1 MKFAKELERELVP
14 EWRAKYLNYKLGK
27 KKLKAISR
35 ALRNATQQTPR
46 DPPKRLAHSAP
57 VTSAHALHRADIR
70 NTENSD
76 DTNEDAGAARP
87 RDIPG
92 IGGPR
97 EALIKRSEG
106 NDEAPVPLT
115 RYGSILGSPPL
126 RSREGNLST
135 LALPDPAIDPDHP
148 DPPPNKRR
156 GSSVSPPTTPKRH
169 VPPRQH
175 SNSAIPPPRSHS
187 QGNFKGIFQAKRTY
201 ISPVTEGSRVQ
212 LKKVLSLGT
221 TAIVQDAD
229 VPLEAYKD
237 IDTRQQEFFR
247 FLDQELEKIETF
259 YKEKEDEAT
268 KRLVILR
275 EQLHSMRDRRL
286 EEITTSRSHRVPV
299 DLRQQAAADALVGPH
314 VENGESESKIWS
326 NPLDA
331 VVQAAKKLPDKI
343 AHSTTPSKASN
354 SIADLG
360 TPRQFHDRRDYT
372 RRQEPTTVPYRT
384 AKRKLKVALQEYYRG
399 LELLKSYALL
409 NRTAFRKINKKYDKT
424 VNARPAMRYMNEKVN
439 KAWFVKSDVI
449 ENYIHATEDLYARY
463 FYSGNH
469 KVAIGKLRVKSARA
483 GDYTDSTFRNGIFL
497 ATGAVFGIQ
506 GLVQA
511 SSLARSSDAMLEVH
525 TSFLLQL
532 YAGYFLVLLL
542 FLLFCVDCRLWSTQK
557 INYGFV
563 FEFDSRTQLDWRQLC
578 EIPSFFFF
586 LEGLFMWVN
595 FNRYGG
601 DSLYIYYPVILF
613 FVTLVVMFFPARVL
627 YHHSRKWF
635 AYTLVRPKTLLHGW
649 LLIVSSGAWC
659 WQESIPSS
667 FVISSSATCFAP

>member
-46 DPPKRLAHSAP
+46 DPPKRLAQSAP
-57 VTSAHALHRADIR
+57 VTSAHALQRVDLKD
-70 NTENSD
+70 TEPSD
-76 DTNEDAGAARP
+76 DTNEDDGGEIQSRP

-92 IGGPR
+92 VGGPR
-97 EALIKRSEG
+97 EALIKRTEG
-106 NDEAPVPLT
+106 EHTPVPLT

-126 RSREGNLST
+126 RSRGDQLSS
-135 LALPDPAIDPDHP
+135 LALPDPAMDPDTP
-148 DPPPNKRR
+148 EAAPKRR
-156 GSSVSPPTTPKRH
+156 GSSASPPSAPKRYM
-169 VPPRQH
+169 PPRQH
-175 SNSAIPPPRSHS
+175 SSSAIPPPRANSS
-187 QGNFKGIFQAKRTY
+187 GNFKGIFQPKKSY

-221 TAIVQDAD
+221 TAVVQDAD

-237 IDTRQQEFFR
+237 IHTRQQEFFQ
-247 FLDQELEKIETF
+247 FLDQELEKIESF
-259 YKEKEDEAT
+259 YREKEDEAT
-268 KRLVILR
+268 KRLVLLR

-286 EEITTSRSHRVPV
+286 EEITASRSHRAV
-299 DLRQQAAADALVGPH
+299 DHRQRAAAAALVGPH
-314 VENGESESKIWS
+314 LDNSSESESKIWS

-343 AHSTTPSKASN
+343 AHSRTPSKASN

-372 RRQEPTTVPYRT
+372 RRQEPATVPYRT

-439 KAWFVKSDVI
+439 QAWFVKSDVI

-483 GDYTDSTFRNGIFL
+483 GDYTDSTFRNGVFL
-497 ATGAVFGIQ
+497 ATGAVFGLQ

-511 SSLARSSDAMLEVH
+511 SSCMPG
-525 TSFLLQL
+525 TS
-532 YAGYFLVLLL
+532 
-542 FLLFCVDCRLWSTQK
+542 
-557 INYGFV
+557 
-563 FEFDSRTQLDWRQLC
+563 
-578 EIPSFFFF
+578 
-586 LEGLFMWVN
+586 
-595 FNRYGG
+595 
-601 DSLYIYYPVILF
+601 
-613 FVTLVVMFFPARVL
+613 
-627 YHHSRKWF
+627 
-635 AYTLVRPKTLLHGW
+635 
-649 LLIVSSGAWC
+649 
-659 WQESIPSS
+659 
-667 FVISSSATCFAP
+667 

>member
-1 MKFAKELERELVP
+1 ML
-14 EWRAKYLNYKLGK
+14 
-27 KKLKAISR
+27 
-35 ALRNATQQTPR
+35 
-46 DPPKRLAHSAP
+46 
-57 VTSAHALHRADIR
+57 
-70 NTENSD
+70 
-76 DTNEDAGAARP
+76 
-87 RDIPG
+87 
-92 IGGPR
+92 
-97 EALIKRSEG
+97 
-106 NDEAPVPLT
+106 
-115 RYGSILGSPPL
+115 
-126 RSREGNLST
+126 
-135 LALPDPAIDPDHP
+135 
-148 DPPPNKRR
+148 
-156 GSSVSPPTTPKRH
+156 
-169 VPPRQH
+169 PRQH
-175 SNSAIPPPRSHS
+175 SSSAIPPPRTNS
-187 QGNFKGIFQAKRTY
+187 QGNFKGIFQAKKTY

-221 TAIVQDAD
+221 TAVVQDAD

-237 IDTRQQEFFR
+237 IDTRQQEFFQ

-259 YKEKEDEAT
+259 YREKEDEAT
-268 KRLVILR
+268 KRLVVLR

-286 EEITTSRSHRVPV
+286 EEITTSRSHRTI
-299 DLRQQAAADALVGPH
+299 DQRQQAAATTLVGPNL
-314 VENGESESKIWS
+314 ENDEAESKIWP

-331 VVQAAKKLPDKI
+331 VVQAAKKIPDKI
-343 AHSTTPSKASN
+343 AHSRAPSKASN

-424 VNARPAMRYMNEKVN
+424 VNARPAMRYMTEKVN

-469 KVAIGKLRVKSARA
+469 KVAVGKLRVKAARA

-497 ATGAVFGIQ
+497 ATGAVFGFQ

-511 SSLARSSDAMLEVH
+511 SSLARSSDATLEVH

-532 YAGYFLVLLL
+532 YAGYFLMLLL
-542 FLLFCVDCRLWSTQK
+542 FLLFCVDCRLWSKQK

-578 EIPSFFFF
+578 EIPCFFFF

-601 DSLYIYYPVILF
+601 DSLYIYFPVILF

-635 AYTLVRPKTLLHGW
+635 AYTLVSLKMSTHGP
-649 LLIVSSGAWC
+649 LVTHRSGAWY
-659 WQESIPSS
+659 WQGYIPSS
-667 FVISSSATCFAP
+667 SVTSSLATCSAP